1 MERNTEARSCSSH
14 GSRSRCPE
22 LLHGDASMNVSIS
35 STTGT
40 HFELS
45 VPLDE
50 TVEGLKRRLSEKLR
64 VPRERLLL
72 LHRDTRLNSGKLLDF
87 GVVDGSRLTLVPSV
101 EAGLMSQSCRSEQS
115 VLQALE
121 SLTDAQV
128 SDFLSGRSPL
138 TLALRV
144 GDHMMFVQLQL
155 AAQPSGGQPSISRAP
170 TGPNQTPRG
179 AVSSENPSDSQ
190 RRDLGV
196 LKNHVAPPSSHV
208 HHAHSVRSSAPAP
221 HTQHVCHAH
230 STQSPAPAPPC
241 IQVEG
246 SAQSSRQ
253 RCKPGAVIESLVNH
267 APGVFSGTF
276 SGTLHPN
283 CQDGSGRPRRD
294 VNTILQ
300 ILNDL
305 LSATR
310 HYQGSPPTLA
320 HLRCPPAS
328 TCSPPPSPTSER
340 LQPHAHLRRP
350 SGERLRQTENK
361 ATRCKVEQLQLL
373 LQQRRLRR
381 KARRDTRGPYH
392 WLPERK
398 SRRSHSD
405 CSLSSDGSLDLDYEE
420 PVWKPDVPSDMN
432 PEFVVA

>member
-1 MERNTEARSCSSH
+1 MERNTEARSH
-14 GSRSRCPE
+14 GSRSRCEE
-22 LLHGDASMNVSIS
+22 LLRGDASMNVSIS
-35 STTGT
+35 STTGSR
-40 HFELS
+40 FELS
-45 VPLDE
+45 VPLEE
-50 TVEGLKRRLSEKLR
+50 TVEGLNRRLSEKLR

-87 GVVDGSRLTLVPSV
+87 GVVDGSRLTLVPTV

-121 SLTDAQV
+121 TLTDAQV

-155 AAQPSGGQPSISRAP
+155 AAQASGGQPSLSRVPA
-170 TGPNQTPRG
+170 GPNQTPTG
-179 AVSSENPSDSQ
+179 AISSGDPSVSQQ
-190 RRDLGV
+190 RQQDVFKSRT
-196 LKNHVAPPSSHV
+196 APPSSHD
-208 HHAHSVRSSAPAP
+208 
-221 HTQHVCHAH
+221 CHAH

-241 IQVEG
+241 IQAEG
-246 SAQSSRQ
+246 STQSPRQ

-276 SGTLHPN
+276 SGTLQPTL
-283 CQDGSGRPRRD
+283 QDSSGRPRRD
-294 VNTILQ
+294 ISTILQ

-310 HYQGSPPTLA
+310 LYQRSPTTLT
-320 HLRCPPAS
+320 HLRCPPATPTS
-328 TCSPPPSPTSER
+328 HTHTPPPSPTSPPPSPTSDR
-340 LQPHAHLRRP
+340 PRPQPPAHLRRP

-361 ATRCKVEQLQLL
+361 AMRCKVEQLQLL

-392 WLPERK
+392 WITQRQN
-398 SRRSHSD
+398 R
-405 CSLSSDGSLDLDYEE
+405 SSDASLRLDYQE
-420 PVWKPDVPSDMN
+420 PVWKPDGPADIN
-432 PEFVVA
+432 PEFVVV